1 MQKNVWSL
9 VLLVAVTAALAGACA
24 QPAPVDEA
32 AEDGPAVVESI
43 QGSDLKRL
51 TLTEDAVDRI
61 GIQTAPVVAAPAG
74 RIRVPRD
81 TVLYDQDGR
90 TWVYTEPE
98 SDVFVRAE
106 IDVVSTDG
114 EDLVLSTGPPPDTL
128 VVTVGVAELYGAEL
142 GVVDPE

>member
-1 MQKNVWSL
+1 MQRNVWSL
-9 VLLVAVTAALAGACA
+9 VLLVAVTAALAAACA

-32 AEDGPAVVESI
+32 PEDGPAVVESI

-81 TVLYDQDGR
+81 TVLYDQNGR

>member
-1 MQKNVWSL
+1 MHKNLWSI
-9 VLLVAVTAALAGACA
+9 VFIAALSAVLASACA
-24 QPAPVDEA
+24 QSAPVDEA
-32 AEDGPAVVESI
+32 AEDGPAVIEPI
-43 QGSDLKRL
+43 AGSDLKRL
-51 TLTEDAVDRI
+51 TLTDDAVDRI
-61 GIQTAPVVAAPAG
+61 GIQTAPVVAARAG
-74 RIRVPRD
+74 RTRVPRD

-98 SDVFVRAE
+98 NDVFVRAE
-106 IDVVSTDG
+106 IDVVGTDG

>member
-1 MQKNVWSL
+1 MKRNVWSL
-9 VLLVAVTAALAGACA
+9 VLLVAVSATLAAACS

-32 AEDGPAVVESI
+32 AEDGPAKVESI
-43 QGSDLKRL
+43 EGSDLKRL

-74 RIRVPRD
+74 RIRVPRA

-98 SDVFVRAE
+98 SDVFVRSE

>member
-1 MQKNVWSL
+1 
-9 VLLVAVTAALAGACA
+9 
-24 QPAPVDEA
+24 
-32 AEDGPAVVESI
+32 
-43 QGSDLKRL
+43 
-51 TLTEDAVDRI
+51 
-61 GIQTAPVVAAPAG
+61 VAARAG
-74 RIRVPRD
+74 RTRVPRD

-98 SDVFVRAE
+98 NDVFVRAE
-106 IDVVSTDG
+106 IDVVGTDG